1 MTVELLESIR
11 SSLIEL
17 TDLVETATR
26 SEPRLMDET
35 EAGRYIGMSTAYLRK
50 ARCEGSIGERTQAP
64 VHLKIGN
71 AVRYD
76 KTDLDRWIDEQKR
89 HR

>member
-17 TDLVETATR
+17 TDLFETATR
-26 SEPRLMDET
+26 AEPRLMDEM
-35 EAGRYIGMSTAYLRK
+35 EAARYIGMSAPYLRK
-50 ARCEGSIGERTQAP
+50 ARCEGNIGNRTPAP